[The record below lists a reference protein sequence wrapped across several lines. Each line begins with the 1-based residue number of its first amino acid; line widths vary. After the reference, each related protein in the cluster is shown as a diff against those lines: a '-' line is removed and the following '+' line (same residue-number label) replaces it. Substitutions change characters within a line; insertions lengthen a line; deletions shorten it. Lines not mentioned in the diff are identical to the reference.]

1 MADDEQ
7 KYENDC
13 CDDDVVHSG
22 AVERVKAAMPDE
34 DMLYDAAELFKVFG
48 DSTRTR
54 ILSALFIE
62 ELCVC
67 DIAEILGM
75 TKSAV
80 SHQLRTLRQTKI
92 VKARRSGER
101 GFLFARRRPHLA
113 HLQDRDGTP
122 SRKRL
127 KNSYK
132 GDIIMKKVIRL
143 QDLDCANC
151 AAKMERGIEKI
162 KGVNSVS
169 VDFMTQKIVLDCDD
183 NAVDEIIVEMKKV
196 CHKIEPDCIIK
207 A

>member
-7 KYENDC
+7 KYINDC

-92 VKARRSGER
+92 VKARRSGKEIFYSLDDDHISR
-101 GFLFARRRPHLA
+101 IYKTAMEHLREN
-113 HLQDRDGTP
+113 D
-122 SRKRL
+122 
-127 KNSYK
+127 
-132 GDIIMKKVIRL
+132 
-143 QDLDCANC
+143 
-151 AAKMERGIEKI
+151 
-162 KGVNSVS
+162 
-169 VDFMTQKIVLDCDD
+169 
-183 NAVDEIIVEMKKV
+183 
-196 CHKIEPDCIIK
+196 
-207 A
+207 

>member
-7 KYENDC
+7 KYVNDC

-92 VKARRSGER
+92 VKARRSGKEIFYSLDDDHISR
-101 GFLFARRRPHLA
+101 IYKTAMKHLREN
-113 HLQDRDGTP
+113 D
-122 SRKRL
+122 
-127 KNSYK
+127 
-132 GDIIMKKVIRL
+132 
-143 QDLDCANC
+143 
-151 AAKMERGIEKI
+151 
-162 KGVNSVS
+162 
-169 VDFMTQKIVLDCDD
+169 
-183 NAVDEIIVEMKKV
+183 
-196 CHKIEPDCIIK
+196 
-207 A
+207 

>member
-7 KYENDC
+7 KYVNDC

-34 DMLYDAAELFKVFG
+34 DTLYDAAELFKVFG

-92 VKARRSGER
+92 VKARRSGKEIFYSLDDDHISR
-101 GFLFARRRPHLA
+101 IYKTAMEHLREN
-113 HLQDRDGTP
+113 D
-122 SRKRL
+122 
-127 KNSYK
+127 
-132 GDIIMKKVIRL
+132 
-143 QDLDCANC
+143 
-151 AAKMERGIEKI
+151 
-162 KGVNSVS
+162 
-169 VDFMTQKIVLDCDD
+169 
-183 NAVDEIIVEMKKV
+183 
-196 CHKIEPDCIIK
+196 
-207 A
+207 

>member
-7 KYENDC
+7 KYVNDC

-92 VKARRSGER
+92 VKARRSGKEIFYSLDDDHISR
-101 GFLFARRRPHLA
+101 IYKTAMEHLSEN
-113 HLQDRDGTP
+113 D
-122 SRKRL
+122 
-127 KNSYK
+127 
-132 GDIIMKKVIRL
+132 
-143 QDLDCANC
+143 
-151 AAKMERGIEKI
+151 
-162 KGVNSVS
+162 
-169 VDFMTQKIVLDCDD
+169 
-183 NAVDEIIVEMKKV
+183 
-196 CHKIEPDCIIK
+196 
-207 A
+207 

>member
-7 KYENDC
+7 KYVNDC

-22 AVERVKAAMPDE
+22 AVERVKAAMPNE

-92 VKARRSGER
+92 VKARRSGKEIFYSLDDDHISR
-101 GFLFARRRPHLA
+101 IYKTAMEHLREN
-113 HLQDRDGTP
+113 D
-122 SRKRL
+122 
-127 KNSYK
+127 
-132 GDIIMKKVIRL
+132 
-143 QDLDCANC
+143 
-151 AAKMERGIEKI
+151 
-162 KGVNSVS
+162 
-169 VDFMTQKIVLDCDD
+169 
-183 NAVDEIIVEMKKV
+183 
-196 CHKIEPDCIIK
+196 
-207 A
+207 

>member
-1 MADDEQ
+1 MVDDEQ
-7 KYENDC
+7 KYVNDC

-92 VKARRSGER
+92 VKARRSGKEIFYSLDDDHISR
-101 GFLFARRRPHLA
+101 IYKTAMEHLREN
-113 HLQDRDGTP
+113 D
-122 SRKRL
+122 
-127 KNSYK
+127 
-132 GDIIMKKVIRL
+132 
-143 QDLDCANC
+143 
-151 AAKMERGIEKI
+151 
-162 KGVNSVS
+162 
-169 VDFMTQKIVLDCDD
+169 
-183 NAVDEIIVEMKKV
+183 
-196 CHKIEPDCIIK
+196 
-207 A
+207 

>member
-7 KYENDC
+7 KYVNDC

-92 VKARRSGER
+92 VKASRSGKEVFYSLDDDHISR
-101 GFLFARRRPHLA
+101 IYKTAMEHLREN
-113 HLQDRDGTP
+113 D
-122 SRKRL
+122 
-127 KNSYK
+127 
-132 GDIIMKKVIRL
+132 
-143 QDLDCANC
+143 
-151 AAKMERGIEKI
+151 
-162 KGVNSVS
+162 
-169 VDFMTQKIVLDCDD
+169 
-183 NAVDEIIVEMKKV
+183 
-196 CHKIEPDCIIK
+196 
-207 A
+207 

>member
-1 MADDEQ
+1 MFNCRKQACARGEGEEQMADDEQ
-7 KYENDC
+7 KYVNDC

-92 VKARRSGER
+92 VKARRSGKEVFYSLDDDHISR
-101 GFLFARRRPHLA
+101 IYKTAMEHLREN
-113 HLQDRDGTP
+113 D
-122 SRKRL
+122 
-127 KNSYK
+127 
-132 GDIIMKKVIRL
+132 
-143 QDLDCANC
+143 
-151 AAKMERGIEKI
+151 
-162 KGVNSVS
+162 
-169 VDFMTQKIVLDCDD
+169 
-183 NAVDEIIVEMKKV
+183 
-196 CHKIEPDCIIK
+196 
-207 A
+207 

>member
-7 KYENDC
+7 KYVNDC

-80 SHQLRTLRQTKI
+80 SHQLSTLR
-92 VKARRSGER
+92 KAKLVRFR
-101 GFLFARRRPHLA
+101 
-113 HLQDRDGTP
+113 RDGKTVYY
-122 SRKRL
+122 SLADDHVRQ
-127 KNSYK
+127 
-132 GDIIMKKVIRL
+132 M
-143 QDLDCANC
+143 LDAGL
-151 AAKMERGIEKI
+151 EHIYE
-162 KGVNSVS
+162 
-169 VDFMTQKIVLDCDD
+169 
-183 NAVDEIIVEMKKV
+183 
-196 CHKIEPDCIIK
+196 
-207 A
+207 

>member
-7 KYENDC
+7 KYVNDC
-13 CDDDVVHSG
+13 CDDDVVHLG

-54 ILSALFIE
+54 ILSALSIE

-92 VKARRSGER
+92 VKARRSGKEIFYSLDDDHISR
-101 GFLFARRRPHLA
+101 IYKTAMEHLREN
-113 HLQDRDGTP
+113 D
-122 SRKRL
+122 
-127 KNSYK
+127 
-132 GDIIMKKVIRL
+132 
-143 QDLDCANC
+143 
-151 AAKMERGIEKI
+151 
-162 KGVNSVS
+162 
-169 VDFMTQKIVLDCDD
+169 
-183 NAVDEIIVEMKKV
+183 
-196 CHKIEPDCIIK
+196 
-207 A
+207 

>member
-7 KYENDC
+7 KYVNDC
-13 CDDDVVHSG
+13 CDDDVLHSG
-22 AVERVKAAMPDE
+22 AGERVKAAMPDE

-92 VKARRSGER
+92 VKARRSGKEVFYSLDDDHISR
-101 GFLFARRRPHLA
+101 IYKTAMEHLREN
-113 HLQDRDGTP
+113 D
-122 SRKRL
+122 
-127 KNSYK
+127 
-132 GDIIMKKVIRL
+132 
-143 QDLDCANC
+143 
-151 AAKMERGIEKI
+151 
-162 KGVNSVS
+162 
-169 VDFMTQKIVLDCDD
+169 
-183 NAVDEIIVEMKKV
+183 
-196 CHKIEPDCIIK
+196 
-207 A
+207 